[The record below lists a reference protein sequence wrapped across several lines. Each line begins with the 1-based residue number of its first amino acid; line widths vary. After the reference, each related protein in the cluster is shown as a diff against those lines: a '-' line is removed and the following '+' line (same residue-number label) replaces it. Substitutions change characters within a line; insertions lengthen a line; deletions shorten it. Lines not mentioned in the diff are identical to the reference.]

1 MKKPRRPRA
10 EFTASEAWKGFWASS
25 DGRVAIG
32 ALFRDFG
39 FYDTPNSIDPATLA
53 RSIGQRD
60 VLVRISQLINL
71 QPEQAPD
78 DDRDTSDI
86 LARMMRS

>member
-1 MKKPRRPRA
+1 MKTPRRSRA
-10 EFTASEAWKGFWASS
+10 EATSSEAWKGFWASS
-25 DGRVAIG
+25 DGRVALG

-39 FYDTPNSIDPATLA
+39 FYDTPTAIDPSTLA

-71 QPEQAPD
+71 QPEQAPN

>member
-1 MKKPRRPRA
+1 MKKPRRSRA
-10 EFTASEAWKGFWASS
+10 EATSSEAWKGFWGSP
-25 DGRVAIG
+25 DGRVAIA

-39 FYDTPNSIDPATLA
+39 FYDTPMGDQVALT

-71 QPEQAPD
+71 KPEQAPA

-86 LARMMRS
+86 LDRMMRT